1 MTREPI
7 TWDEEKKIHSDLQA
21 RQMELANAE
30 RQMAYNEVSRA
41 IAAYRWWGW
50 NTLLT
55 RVRLAIQAWRFN
67 RAQKH
72 RAVR

>member
-7 TWDEEKKIHSDLQA
+7 TWEEEKTIYSDLQA

-30 RQMAYNEVSRA
+30 RQLAYDAVSKA
-41 IAAYRWWGW
+41 VASYRWWGW

-55 RVRLAIQAWRFN
+55 RVRLAIQAWRFRRAN
-67 RAQKH
+67 RH
-72 RAVR
+72 